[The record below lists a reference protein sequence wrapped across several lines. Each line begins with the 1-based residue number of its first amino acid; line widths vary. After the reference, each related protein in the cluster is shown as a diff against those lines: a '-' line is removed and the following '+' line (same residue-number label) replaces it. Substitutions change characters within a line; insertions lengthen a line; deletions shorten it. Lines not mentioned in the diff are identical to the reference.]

1 MENDSDKDCAFFNF
15 MICTVII
22 GLLCIVGI
30 TGNITAFFV
39 LIKHKTETATV
50 YLLQC
55 LAVSDTILLIT
66 SMFVYS
72 FSDTYA
78 VTGKLKH
85 FAEQMQSIRT
95 YIWPLGLMAH
105 TTTVWLTVLVTL
117 NRFYAIC
124 RPVGPFKNY
133 VLQATKIQ
141 VIVIVSFAILY
152 NTPRFFEH
160 QVISKEVQ
168 EVGPEASSNNTTVI
182 VRYLGDNKAYQ
193 IIYSNILYFPVMYV
207 VPLLSL
213 TYLNCKLIKALNALR
228 IRKESLTG
236 HKQRDD
242 HITVVIIMIVF
253 VFILCQTPA
262 LINQIFWATID
273 IKVRVCG
280 HFHYYYTRISNAL
293 VVLNS
298 STNFIIYCLFGKS
311 FRRVFI
317 ETLCKTALFRAGR
330 GNMRHQPMTTED
342 TIGEPLQLQAL

>member
-1 MENDSDKDCAFFNF
+1 
-15 MICTVII
+15 
-22 GLLCIVGI
+22 
-30 TGNITAFFV
+30 
-39 LIKHKTETATV
+39 
-50 YLLQC
+50 
-55 LAVSDTILLIT
+55 
-66 SMFVYS
+66 
-72 FSDTYA
+72 
-78 VTGKLKH
+78 
-85 FAEQMQSIRT
+85 
-95 YIWPLGLMAH
+95 MAH
-105 TTTVWLTVLVTL
+105 TITVWLTVLVTL

-152 NTPRFFEH
+152 NIPRFFEH
-160 QVISKEVQ
+160 KVISREVQ
-168 EVGPEASSNNTTVI
+168 IVDSETGRNNTTEVI
-182 VRYLGDNKAYQ
+182 RHLGDSQAYQ
-193 IIYSNILYFPVMYV
+193 IIYSNILYYPVMYI

-213 TYLNCKLIKALNALR
+213 TYLNYKLIKALNALR

-253 VFILCQTPA
+253 VFIVCQTPA

-273 IKVRVCG
+273 NRIRVCG
-280 HFHYYYTRISNAL
+280 HFHYYYTRISDVL

-317 ETLCKTALFRAGR
+317 ETLCKSALFRAR
-330 GNMRHQPMTTED
+330 RNNVRHQAMTTED
-342 TIGEPLQLQAL
+342 TIGEQLQLQAL